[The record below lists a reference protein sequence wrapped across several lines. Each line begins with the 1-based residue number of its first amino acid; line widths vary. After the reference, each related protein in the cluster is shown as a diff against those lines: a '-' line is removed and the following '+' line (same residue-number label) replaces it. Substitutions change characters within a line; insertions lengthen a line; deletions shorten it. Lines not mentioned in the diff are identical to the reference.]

1 MNNNQRDD
9 LLWQL
14 AKRRAAFKWSFAA
27 YFFTNCFLIAIW
39 FFTGG
44 IHAYFWPIWSILGW
58 GLGIAFQYI
67 SAYQSHKFFTAEEEY
82 ERLKNQY
89 Q

>member
-1 MNNNQRDD
+1 MNYNQHDD

-14 AKRRAAFKWSFAA
+14 AKRRAAFKWSFAV
-27 YFFTNCFLIAIW
+27 YFFTNAFLVLIW

-44 IHAYFWPIWSILGW
+44 IHSYFWPLWPILGW
-58 GLGIAFQYI
+58 GLGISFQYI
-67 SAYQSHKFFTAEEEY
+67 GAYQSHKFFTAEEEY